1 MNSLA
6 YHDTGALK
14 VPRAWS
20 RRPHV
25 LHLTDNEK
33 EPTPHR
39 PDFYLGVIGLPI
51 E

>member
-1 MNSLA
+1 MEPPP
-6 YHDTGALK
+6 TC
-14 VPRAWS
+14 PFI
-20 RRPHV
+20 
-25 LHLTDNEK
+25 LTDNEK

>member
-1 MNSLA
+1 MS
-6 YHDTGALK
+6 
-14 VPRAWS
+14 
-20 RRPHV
+20 

-39 PDFYLGVIGLPI
+39 PDFYLGVIGVPI